1 MASKRNL
8 LIYSS
13 IIVSNLNAPNQPKSR
28 EGYSLAG
35 LNGPML
41 DLKHTNTFATFK
53 CKAVK

>member
-13 IIVSNLNAPNQPKSR
+13 IIVSSLNPPNQPKSR

-41 DLKHTNTFATFK
+41 DLKHTNTFAIFK